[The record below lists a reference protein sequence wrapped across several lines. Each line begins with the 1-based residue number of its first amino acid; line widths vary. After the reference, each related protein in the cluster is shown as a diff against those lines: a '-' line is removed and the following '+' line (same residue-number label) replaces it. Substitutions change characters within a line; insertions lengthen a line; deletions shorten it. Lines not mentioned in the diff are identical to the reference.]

1 MPFPLKKT
9 KNKNMLLV
17 EYSDHGIQTHDFNAN
32 RQVNSESSYK
42 FYFLAF
48 QNHY

>member
-1 MPFPLKKT
+1 MPFPLKEK
-9 KNKNMLLV
+9 KKRLLI

-42 FYFLAF
+42 FDFLGF